1 MSLDKTHIKEEG
13 HDVKR
18 GRASRR
24 SRNGKVSERINYEE
38 KLKDHE
44 IKTEDEEV
52 KETNGRKREKAV
64 TESGSKEVNRKR
76 TRRKTKSKE
85 EETKEDINDEPQIKK
100 KKKNNKITSVDKG
113 NERKEKVKD
122 IENKRKGTKQKHTGD
137 GEITN
142 EETKPNIED
151 ELKQEPVKK
160 NPPKKKQAKEKDD
173 PVARPIKYESLG
185 DGPAPIPSTGL
196 KYMGCH
202 VSGAGGIWNA
212 FENAE
217 KCKAKSFALF
227 LRNQRQWVA
236 KPLDNATI
244 KKWHEA
250 SQNFP
255 VHLILPHGSYIMNLG
270 SPVPEIL
277 KKSRDMLL
285 EELQRCEKLGIPHY
299 NFHPGSTVGKISREE
314 CCRCIAESINLA
326 HDQTKDVICVLEN
339 MSCQGF
345 TIGGD
350 LHELR
355 LIIEHV
361 KDRSRVGV
369 CLDTCHAHAA
379 GYDLS
384 TEDGLNKFLDDF
396 GKIIGWQFLRG
407 IHMNDSKGESGDHKD
422 RHENIGR
429 GKIGIAG
436 FQRIMNC
443 EHFND
448 VPLILETPWT
458 SNEGYGKE
466 ISKLEGLIKK

>member
-100 KKKNNKITSVDKG
+100 KKKNNKITSVDK
-113 NERKEKVKD
+113 
-122 IENKRKGTKQKHTGD
+122 
-137 GEITN
+137 
-142 EETKPNIED
+142 
-151 ELKQEPVKK
+151 
-160 NPPKKKQAKEKDD
+160 
-173 PVARPIKYESLG
+173 
-185 DGPAPIPSTGL
+185 
-196 KYMGCH
+196 
-202 VSGAGGIWNA
+202 GGIWNA